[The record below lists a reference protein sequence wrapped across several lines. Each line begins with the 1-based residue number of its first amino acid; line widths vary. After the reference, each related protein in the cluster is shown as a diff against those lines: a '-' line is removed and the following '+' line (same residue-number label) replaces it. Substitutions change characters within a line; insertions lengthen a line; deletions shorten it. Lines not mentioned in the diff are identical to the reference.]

1 MSMLGTLDADGF
13 HRAAATPPVVRR
25 NSDGTVHTRIMI
37 ISDTH
42 CASFTND
49 NLGAIGTTAFAL
61 PLPPSIDLLIH
72 CGDLTNEGDTREYHE
87 ALDMLAHIPAP
98 VKLVIPGNHDLS
110 LDREWVISHLPS
122 DLQNRQPEMSVAQA
136 NARYLDA
143 QRLWTWRY
151 ERAQCDGITF
161 LEEGM
166 QTITLRNG
174 ALLNIYASPFTP
186 RFEDWAFAYSGNEDR
201 FNSYA
206 DTLSDATNISQRPV
220 PLRSEQQ
227 VDIMITHG
235 PPMHILDIVK
245 IDDTMQDTPEGPAL
259 RTSVG
264 CPHLLRACMRAR
276 PLIHCFGH
284 IHEGYGV
291 KRVTWPLD
299 ADEVASRKMSIQDW
313 SEQTEAWSQRQ
324 IEPIGL
330 AQDCGAT
337 EHALFVNLREGNALH
352 RGKETVMINA
362 AVMNKDLDPV
372 NAPWVLDIDLPVAGG
387 AGPESEA

>member
-1 MSMLGTLDADGF
+1 MSMLGTLDAGGF
-13 HRAAATPPVVRR
+13 HRAAARPPVVRS

-72 CGDLTNEGDTREYHE
+72 CGDLTNEGDTRGYHE

-98 VKLVIPGNHDLS
+98 IKLVIPGNHDLS

-143 QRLWTWRY
+143 QRLWTSRN

-166 QTITLRNG
+166 QTVTLRNG

-186 RFEDWAFAYSGNEDR
+186 RFEDWAFAYSAN
-201 FNSYA
+201 
-206 DTLSDATNISQRPV
+206 
-220 PLRSEQQ
+220 
-227 VDIMITHG
+227 
-235 PPMHILDIVK
+235 
-245 IDDTMQDTPEGPAL
+245 
-259 RTSVG
+259 
-264 CPHLLRACMRAR
+264 
-276 PLIHCFGH
+276 
-284 IHEGYGV
+284 
-291 KRVTWPLD
+291 
-299 ADEVASRKMSIQDW
+299 
-313 SEQTEAWSQRQ
+313 
-324 IEPIGL
+324 
-330 AQDCGAT
+330 
-337 EHALFVNLREGNALH
+337 
-352 RGKETVMINA
+352 
-362 AVMNKDLDPV
+362 
-372 NAPWVLDIDLPVAGG
+372 
-387 AGPESEA
+387 